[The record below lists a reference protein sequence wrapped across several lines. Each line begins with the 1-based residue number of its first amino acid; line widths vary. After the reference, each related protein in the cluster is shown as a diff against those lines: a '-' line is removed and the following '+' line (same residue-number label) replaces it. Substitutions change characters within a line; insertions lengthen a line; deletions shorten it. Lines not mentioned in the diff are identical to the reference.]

1 MTELGPTTVT
11 TGGQW
16 GYGRIEGFP
25 LDADI
30 SSPFGPRA
38 PITLADG
45 RVLTGSH
52 AGIDLPAPK
61 GMPVYH
67 AGPEGTVKESG
78 GSNTRGRYV
87 LVEHDDGSGT
97 RYVHLTEALQL
108 AVGMRVRR
116 GDIVGFV
123 GTTGY
128 STGYHLH
135 FEYIPNVDIT
145 GVADPLSLF
154 RAVIE
159 QADDVMSRDLSPIE
173 VYTYLADAFSPA
185 YDMSR
190 DTQFRPTEKV
200 TIGTRR
206 YERWELLRQILE

>member
-1 MTELGPTTVT
+1 MTELGPAKVL

-16 GYGRIEGFP
+16 GYGKIEGFP

-61 GMPVYH
+61 GTPVYH
-67 AGPEGTVKESG
+67 AGPNGTVKESG

-87 LVEHDDGSGT
+87 LVEHDDLSGT

-108 AVGMRVRR
+108 ATGMRVRR

-135 FEYIPNVDIT
+135 FEYIPNVGIT
-145 GVADPLSLF
+145 GVTDPIPLF
-154 RAVIE
+154 KAVIE
-159 QADDVMSRDLSPIE
+159 VLPLEAEMSPPMTRFRLATKLLIGSTRVYPMLRDDEGRNR
-173 VYTYLADAFSPA
+173 
-185 YDMSR
+185 YDVR
-190 DTQFRPTEKV
+190 V
-200 TIGTRR
+200 G
-206 YERWELLRQILE
+206 